1 MNRFD
6 TGLPMPGPGG
16 MRLPQ
21 TNVCRIDE
29 VMAPGIVHNA
39 IEFGVCEITCPRSL
53 PEKKH
58 PEWVSALSRR

>member
-29 VMAPGIVHNA
+29 VTMGHNA
-39 IEFGVCEITCPRSL
+39 IEYGVCEITCPRSI

-58 PEWVSALSRR
+58 PGGVSALSRR